1 MRAPER
7 PPNRLGPWLTST
19 SLSLVRVRV
28 VMSRRS
34 AAQLSKTGEA
44 ANVNVSTWMVTN
56 ESPEGYA
63 VMHVAGNTGALSVGN
78 VVAIRTDSDQNWQI
92 CLVRWALSENPE
104 HLELGLQILAPKAV
118 PAILAQPSHGTGTE
132 HLRVLI
138 LPAIPKLRS
147 GQTLVVATGALPK
160 ERKKLLLLIEGDNI
174 SVREVHRTS
183 IDEQTSSVEILS
195 IEPDQNPF

>member
-1 MRAPER
+1 
-7 PPNRLGPWLTST
+7 
-19 SLSLVRVRV
+19 
-28 VMSRRS
+28 
-34 AAQLSKTGEA
+34 
-44 ANVNVSTWMVTN
+44 
-56 ESPEGYA
+56 
-63 VMHVAGNTGALSVGN
+63 

-118 PAILAQPSHGTGTE
+118 PAILAQPSHGTGDTGTE

-160 ERKKLLLLIEGDNI
+160 ERE
-174 SVREVHRTS
+174 ETAAAHRGR
-183 IDEQTSSVEILS
+183 
-195 IEPDQNPF
+195 